1 MANNHF
7 SKPAEL
13 HQDQEFDHAVRFAVD
28 KRDNAVMPVIRA
40 TSPGVV
46 TVTDEPSQWNNAIEQ
61 AGAQLLGHIPGAY
74 AGYIR
79 DGLRPASRGAG
90 RDRWR

>member
-1 MANNHF
+1 MTF
-7 SKPAEL
+7 SRHEL
-13 HQDQEFDHAVRFAVD
+13 HQDAEFEQARLFSVD
-28 KRDNAVMPVIRA
+28 RRHNALMPEIRA

-46 TVTDEPSQWNNAIEQ
+46 TVTDEPSEWQNAIEQ
-61 AGAQLLGHIPGAY
+61 AGAHLLGHIPGAY
-74 AGYIR
+74 AGYVR